1 MRHKRYAYLTL
12 VLAAAITILPATA
25 AEAASKRIWDVPV
38 YGQYPELPAGC
49 EAAAVTMIMNWAGAN
64 VSKSDVAAA
73 IPRQPLLWRTDGLLF
88 GGDPHEGFVGNPFE
102 KEGSFGVFA
111 KPMVK
116 VVDRY
121 LPGRGVDLSGKK
133 FEDLLRVVDSGQP
146 VAAWV
151 TNYLEEPTINAS
163 WRTRYGRTI
172 TWRSPEHVMTIVGY
186 NDAEIIVNDPAN
198 GTVRTYARD
207 RFRYV
212 WETMGRHALTISNKP
227 QAKFSV
233 YQYKTLLKEFPTYE
247 AGLAFAQKWD
257 HSKVIEKS
265 TGETKWDNY
274 PSYVSQN
281 NRYVNSFKSQVGAIG
296 YAQKY
301 AKTKVVDVTTG
312 KIVWN
317 NWPKNVYQGS
327 RLIKTYAWYDVEAA
341 IAYGKL
347 YANSR
352 VVDSATGD
360 VLWKFQ

>member
-1 MRHKRYAYLTL
+1 MRLKRYAYLTL
-12 VLAAAITILPATA
+12 ALAAALTCLPTTA
-25 AEAASKRIWDVPV
+25 AEAASQRIWGVPV

-49 EAAAVTMIMNWAGAN
+49 EAAAVTMIMNWAGAK

-73 IPRQPLLWRTDGLLF
+73 IARQPMFWSTDGILF

-111 KPMVK
+111 KPLVT

-121 LPGRGVDLSGKK
+121 LPGRGVDLSGKT
-133 FEDLLRVVDSGQP
+133 FDDLLRVIDNGQP

-151 TNYLEEPTINAS
+151 TNYLEEPKINAN

-186 NDAEIIVNDPAN
+186 NDTQIIVNDPAN

-212 WETMGRHALTISNKP
+212 WETMGRHALTISFKP

-233 YQYKTLLKEFPTYE
+233 YQYSRMLKEFPTYE
-247 AGLAFAQKWD
+247 EGVQHAKMWD
-257 HSKVIEKS
+257 HAKVVEKS
-265 TGETKWDNY
+265 TGLTKWDNY
-274 PSYVSQN
+274 PARVTQN
-281 NRYVNSFKSQVGAIG
+281 NRYVNDFKSQTGAIG
-296 YAQKY
+296 FAEKY
-301 AKTKVVDVTTG
+301 SNAKVIDVTSG
-312 KIVWN
+312 KVIWN
-317 NWPKNVYQGS
+317 NWPKLVYQGS
-327 RLIKTYAWYDVEAA
+327 RVIKTYAWNDVEAA

-352 VVDSATGD
+352 VVDSATD
-360 VLWKFQ
+360 EVLWRFQ